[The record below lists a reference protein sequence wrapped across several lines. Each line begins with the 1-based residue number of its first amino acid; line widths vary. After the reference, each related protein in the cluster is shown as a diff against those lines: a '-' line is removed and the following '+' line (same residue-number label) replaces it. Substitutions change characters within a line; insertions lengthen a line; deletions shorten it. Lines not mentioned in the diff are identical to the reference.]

1 MLSPEP
7 ISESAERAAREVLDA
22 AFQIHTALGPGLLES
37 VYEACLVHDLVRKE
51 VPVRRQVPV
60 QISYNGLHLEA
71 GLRLDLLVD
80 EQVIVEIKVVERMV
94 PVHEAQILSYL
105 KLAKLRLGLLINFN
119 VVRLK
124 EGIRR
129 FAL

>member
-1 MLSPEP
+1 MLSSAP

-51 VPVRRQVPV
+51 VPVRHQVPV

-71 GLRLDLLVD
+71 GLRLD
-80 EQVIVEIKVVERMV
+80 
-94 PVHEAQILSYL
+94 
-105 KLAKLRLGLLINFN
+105 
-119 VVRLK
+119 VRLK

-129 FAL
+129 FKPFFVSFVPFVVSFSQASCQRSIFQLSPSRPLTPSAADGS

>member
-37 VYEACLVHDLVRKE
+37 VYEACLVHDLARRE

-60 QISYNGLHLEA
+60 QVSYNGLQVEA

-80 EQVIVEIKVVERMV
+80 EQVIVEIKVVERVV
-94 PVHEAQILSYL
+94 PVHEASYL